1 MCKKVLFNWS
11 SGKDS
16 SLALFKLLQNKEYQI
31 EYLFTSVSKKYN
43 RISMHGVRKELLTQ
57 QAESIGITLKILSL
71 PEMPSMESY
80 NQAMKNALLP
90 IVEEGITLSAFGD
103 IFLED
108 LKKYREEK
116 LAEVGLKGIFP
127 LWKIDTTE
135 LITEFLDLG
144 FKTIVTCVNSEY
156 LDESFVGRVIDDKFI
171 NDLPENVDVCG
182 ENGEFHTFTFDGPIF
197 NKPIEFEIGEKVYR
211 EYERPKSTSNN
222 ICNSNEEHPNYG
234 FWYVDLLPK

>member
-16 SLALFKLLQNKEYQI
+16 SLALYKLLQNKEYQI
-31 EYLFTSVSKKYN
+31 DYLFTSVSEKYN
-43 RISMHGVRKELLTQ
+43 RISMQGVRKELLLQ
-57 QAESIGITLKILSL
+57 QTESIGIPLKILSL

-80 NQAMKNALLP
+80 NEAMRNTLLP
-90 IVEEGITLSAFGD
+90 IVEEGFTHSAFGD

-127 LWKIDTTE
+127 LWKIDTKE

-144 FKTIVTCVNSEY
+144 FKTIVTCVNSEF
-156 LDESFVGRVIDDKFI
+156 LDKSFVGRVIDKQFI
-171 NDLPENVDVCG
+171 KDLPENVDVCG
-182 ENGEFHTFTFDGPIF
+182 ENGEFHTFTFDGPF
-197 NKPIEFEIGEKVYR
+197 FKNPIEFEIGEKVYR
-211 EYERPKSTSNN
+211 EYERPKSTSND
-222 ICNSNEEHPNYG
+222 ICNSDGDKPNYG
-234 FWYVDLLPK
+234 FWYIDLLPK